1 MCLKAD
7 FCGSNGTVEIAAIF
21 TGQDFQLKD
30 IGVIPCASGSKYCR
44 YAPREGQGLT

>member
-30 IGVIPCASGSKYCR
+30 IGVIPAP
-44 YAPREGQGLT
+44 AAVNIVDTPREGQV